1 MKVGKVKVLSFSKK
15 KNREIF
21 KGVKVNA
28 GFLIF
33 HWKPPATNNKKSNL

>member
-15 KNREIF
+15 SREIF

-33 HWKPPATNNKKSNL
+33 HWKPPATYNKKSSL